1 MERAFAVNGHE
12 ASDVCLVPTI
22 GGAAM
27 KFPTAVESDDA
38 AGAGYHT
45 IQEKAGIA
53 TNGIAY
59 TELPTKRLDDFREKE
74 QIINEPYTYVS
85 SKPGKDIRRKLLL
98 ACNVWLK
105 VDAAPLDTILH
116 VMSMLHNA
124 SLLIDDIQDGS
135 RLRRGAPAAHTV
147 YGIAQTINSANYV
160 YFQAQQLLTTLKNS
174 PTALQ
179 IFNEEI
185 LNLHRGQGMDLYWR
199 DTLTIPHEEEYL
211 EMVSNKTGGLFRLG
225 IRLMMMS
232 STLELDLLPLA
243 NLLGLLFQIQ
253 DDYRNLTCERMSQTK
268 GYCEDFTE
276 GKFSFPIIHAIRNS
290 ATGNNEIINILRS
303 KVEDDIIKEHAV
315 AYMRDVTRT
324 FDYTKAMLS
333 SIHNEAKRAM
343 EHLGIPNEA
352 MQHILDSLAV

>member
-1 MERAFAVNGHE
+1 MIIA
-12 ASDVCLVPTI
+12 VCLLTI
-22 GGAAM
+22 C
-27 KFPTAVESDDA
+27 
-38 AGAGYHT
+38 
-45 IQEKAGIA
+45 
-53 TNGIAY
+53 
-59 TELPTKRLDDFREKE
+59 
-74 QIINEPYTYVS
+74 S
-85 SKPGKDIRRKLLL
+85 S
-98 ACNVWLK
+98 
-105 VDAAPLDTILH
+105 
-116 VMSMLHNA
+116 
-124 SLLIDDIQDGS
+124 IDDIQDGS

-253 DDYRNLTCERMSQTK
+253 DDYRNLTCERVSAVNLMSRLAINNTSNTK
-268 GYCEDFTE
+268 F
-276 GKFSFPIIHAIRNS
+276 FAR
-290 ATGNNEIINILRS
+290 
-303 KVEDDIIKEHAV
+303 
-315 AYMRDVTRT
+315 
-324 FDYTKAMLS
+324 
-333 SIHNEAKRAM
+333 
-343 EHLGIPNEA
+343 
-352 MQHILDSLAV
+352 

>member
-1 MERAFAVNGHE
+1 MSVFEPFQGMSSGSSQPVQADLSQKAFAINGHD
-12 ASDVCLVPTI
+12 ASDGCLETTIGDAAMKFPTAFESDDAAGAGSHTIQEKAGIATNDMAYNSCLETTI

-38 AGAGYHT
+38 AGAGYQTIQEKAGVATNGMACNDCLETTIGGAAMKFPTAVESDDAAGAGSHT
-45 IQEKAGIA
+45 IQEKAGDA

-74 QIINEPYTYVS
+74 QIINEPYTYLS
-85 SKPGKDIRRKLLL
+85 SKPGKDVRRKVLL

-124 SLLIDDIQDGS
+124 SLLVDDIEDGS

-160 YFQAQQLLTTLKNS
+160 YFQAQQLLTTLKNW

-185 LNLHRGQGMDLYWR
+185 LNLHRGQGMDLFWR

-211 EMVSNKTGGLFRLG
+211 EM
-225 IRLMMMS
+225 
-232 STLELDLLPLA
+232 
-243 NLLGLLFQIQ
+243 
-253 DDYRNLTCERMSQTK
+253 
-268 GYCEDFTE
+268 
-276 GKFSFPIIHAIRNS
+276 
-290 ATGNNEIINILRS
+290 
-303 KVEDDIIKEHAV
+303 AV
-315 AYMRDVTRT
+315 
-324 FDYTKAMLS
+324 
-333 SIHNEAKRAM
+333 I
-343 EHLGIPNEA
+343 
-352 MQHILDSLAV
+352 